1 MKLLILLSRFPFP
14 LEKGDK
20 LRAYHHIKELSKH
33 NEIHLCA
40 LSNFKISDQNIT
52 ELAPYCKTIDI
63 IKYSHFSIFI
73 NLLKSFFNGK
83 PFQVGYFYSNKA
95 QKNINDIILKYQP
108 DHIYCQLIRVTE
120 FVKNQDIPK
129 TLDYQ
134 DILSKNAFRR
144 INVSPF
150 YLKLVLKSEYKRLI
164 KYENEIFDYFE
175 NKIII
180 SYPDRDLIPHP
191 DKEKIHVVQN
201 GVNTDYY
208 RPIEAK
214 KEFDLVFTG
223 NMSYS
228 PNVNSVEFLVKQILP
243 IVWKTNPKINLLI
256 SGANPSQKVQ
266 ALESENVVVSGWVE
280 DMRTSYSKSRI
291 FIAPM
296 QIGTGLQ
303 NKLLEAM
310 AMKMPCISSRL
321 ANSALGATEN
331 IEILIGENE
340 VDYANHIL
348 FLLNKPDEAKKIAEN
363 AQRFV
368 KENYNWETL
377 TNKINILIQE
387 S

>member
-1 MKLLILLSRFPFP
+1 MKLFLLLSRFPYP

-20 LRAYHHIKELSKH
+20 LRAYHHIKELSKY

-40 LSNFKISDQNIT
+40 LSNFKIPEENIQQ
-52 ELAPYCKTIDI
+52 LSPFCKTIEVI
-63 IKYSHFSIFI
+63 RYTKWSLFI
-73 NLLKSFFNGK
+73 NLVLAFFNGN
-83 PFQVGYFYSNKA
+83 PFQVGLFYSKKA
-95 QKNINDIILKYQP
+95 QRKIDEIILSVKP

-120 FVKNQDIPK
+120 FVKNRNIPK

-134 DILSKNAFRR
+134 DILSKNVWRR
-144 INVSPF
+144 IGISSF
-150 YLKLVLKSEYKRLI
+150 YMKPVLKSEYKRLL
-164 KYENEIFDYFE
+164 KYEEEIFHFFN

-191 DKEKIHVVQN
+191 EKEKIHVVPN
-201 GVNTDYY
+201 GVNTEYY
-208 RPIEAK
+208 LPIESE

-243 IVWKTNPKINLLI
+243 IVWKTNPNIKLLI
-256 SGANPSQKVQ
+256 SGANPAQKVL
-266 ALESENVVVSGWVE
+266 ALQSEKVIVSGWVD
-280 DMRTSYSKSRI
+280 DMRTSYAKSKI

-310 AMKMPCISSRL
+310 AMRMPCISSRL
-321 ANSALGATEN
+321 ANSALGAKDKE
-331 IEILIGENE
+331 EILIGENE
-340 VDYANHIL
+340 SDYANHIL
-348 FLLNKPDEAKKIAEN
+348 FLLNNPIEAKKIAEN

-368 KENYNWETL
+368 KDNFNWEAL
-377 TNKINILIQE
+377 TDKINILIQE